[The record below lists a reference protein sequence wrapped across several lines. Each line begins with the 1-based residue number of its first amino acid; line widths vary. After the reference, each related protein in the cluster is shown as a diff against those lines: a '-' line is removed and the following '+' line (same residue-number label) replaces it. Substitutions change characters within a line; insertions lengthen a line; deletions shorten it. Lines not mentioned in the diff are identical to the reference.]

1 MSLILLD
8 VRLYVNLP
16 KSSLRFHSF
25 HWQHQESICTAHI
38 SGREKIDCI
47 AVLCIG
53 NRLNKVKWPLHFSI
67 LYRWGGIQLQK
78 LIVWYIRHHS
88 SHAVCTVIIV
98 LQKVIYTCRYAS
110 GHLIYTLHSS
120 SIAITELRIKH
131 SLAYGKP
138 LLLISIIPNQTQ
150 KFLYLFVY
158 LTLFHCFFFV
168 CLIVSINLCFAV
180 TWFSTRSSA

>member
-1 MSLILLD
+1 MSLILLV
-8 VRLYVNLP
+8 VRLYINLP

-25 HWQHQESICTAHI
+25 HWQHQESICIAHI
-38 SGREKIDCI
+38 SGTEKIDCI
-47 AVLCIG
+47 AVLCFG

-110 GHLIYTLHSS
+110 GHLICMLHSP
-120 SIAITELRIKH
+120 SIAIGIKY

-138 LLLISIIPNQTQ
+138 LLLISI
-150 KFLYLFVY
+150 FLIELKNSCTCLLCYFI
-158 LTLFHCFFFV
+158 FAFFL
-168 CLIVSINLCFAV
+168 LISVL
-180 TWFSTRSSA
+180 